1 MAAGQTASVT
11 SAPQTLYTLRDGR
24 HVGFQVWGAPRG
36 PGVVDV
42 LEFNS
47 GLMLSIDETTDEPNW
62 HRYTQRVAGFSRLIR
77 FDAGGLGLSDPL
89 PAGTDPSIEGW
100 GRDALAVMDAAGCG
114 SAVVLAPNAGAM
126 PALWLAATHPERVR
140 SLVLVNG
147 TARVG
152 WAEDYTFGVSP
163 ELTAQGSDIDV
174 PLLDDGVPRDIATYA
189 PSLAHRVGFREW
201 WQRAAQR
208 GASPATAIAF
218 NLVTFSADLRWC
230 LPLVTCP
237 TLSLARTDTVS
248 NLAEHGRYLAQH
260 IVGARLV
267 MVPGTDLLPWAGEF
281 DSLVDEIEEFV
292 TGTRGA
298 PAATSLLTTILFTDI
313 VDSTARA
320 AAVGDSHWHG
330 VLDEFEVNVRRL
342 LERHDGTLVKTTGDG
357 VLARF
362 ATPTRAVRCAVAMVE
377 TARTAG
383 LELRAGLHAGEVE
396 VRGDDIGGLAVHIAA
411 RVMAMAGAGEVL
423 VTGTVRDLV
432 VGSGMV
438 FADRGRYTLKGVPEE
453 WQVLAVGRA

>member
-1 MAAGQTASVT
+1 M
-11 SAPQTLYTLRDGR
+11 SAPQTQYALHDER
-24 HVGFQVWGAPRG
+24 HVGYQVWGAAAG
-36 PGVVDV
+36 PHVIDV
-42 LEFNS
+42 LEFTS
-47 GLMLSIDETTDEPNW
+47 GLMISIDETVDEPNW
-62 HRYTQRVAGFSRLIR
+62 NRYTERLAAFSRLIR

-89 PAGTDPSIEGW
+89 PPGTNPSIEGW
-100 GRDALAVMDAAGCG
+100 GRDALAVLDAADCE

-126 PALWLAATHPERVR
+126 AALWLAATHPERVH
-140 SLVLVNG
+140 SLVLLNG

-152 WAEDYTFGVSP
+152 WAEDYSFGVSP
-163 ELTAQGSDIDV
+163 EQTARGSDINV
-174 PLLDDGVPRDIATYA
+174 PLLDDGVPQDIANFA

-208 GASPATAIAF
+208 GASPATATAF

-230 LPLVTCP
+230 LPSVTCP
-237 TLSLARTDTVS
+237 TLSVARTGTVS

-260 IVGARLV
+260 IAGARLV

-292 TGTRGA
+292 TGTRRA
-298 PAATSLLTTILFTDI
+298 PTATRLLATVLFTDI

-320 AAVGDSHWHG
+320 AALGDSQWRN
-330 VLDEFEVNVRRL
+330 VIDEFEVNVRRL
-342 LERHDGTLVKTTGDG
+342 LERHEGILVKTTGDG
-357 VLARF
+357 ALARF
-362 ATPTRAVRCAVAMVE
+362 ATPTQAVRCAAAMVE

-383 LELRAGLHAGEVE
+383 LDLRAGLHAGEVE
-396 VRGDDIGGLAVHIAA
+396 LRGDDIGGLAVHIAA
-411 RVMAMAGAGEVL
+411 RVMALAGAGEVL

-453 WQVLAVGRA
+453 WQVLAVERA